1 MTADRRALVIGGSGF
16 LGSHLIA
23 ALVAQSYDVVNLARA
38 APHAGSPAR
47 AARHVLAPVSTEIV
61 RKAIDDS
68 RPAVVFHLAGSSYVP
83 PSVEDP
89 LGDLDRNAGT
99 LLQTLEAVRR
109 AQISP
114 RIVYV
119 SSAAV
124 YGHGI
129 RMPMDEDHPLQPVSP
144 YGVAKLACEHYCA
157 QYVRLHGLRALSARP
172 FSLYGPWQHKLVV
185 RDLILRV
192 LAGENPLVVAAPP
205 DVLRDFVFAPDAGR
219 ALVRL
224 SEAAPAEGE
233 SYNVASGT
241 GTSLADLVTA
251 IADASGIAVEA
262 QFTGALRPGDPRR
275 WIGDTTRASAL
286 GATCDTPLSDGV
298 AATFAWLRD
307 VAAT

>member
-1 MTADRRALVIGGSGF
+1 MTHDRALVIGGSGF
-16 LGSHLIA
+16 LGSHVIA
-23 ALVAQSYDVVNLARA
+23 ALVEESYDVVNLARA

-61 RKAIDDS
+61 RKVIDDS

-83 PSVEDP
+83 PSVDDP
-89 LGDLDRNAGT
+89 LGDLERNAGT

-109 AQISP
+109 AEISP

-144 YGVAKLACEHYCA
+144 YGVAKLACEHYCT
-157 QYVRLHGLRALSARP
+157 QYVRLHGLRTLSARP
-172 FSLYGPWQHKLVV
+172 FSLYGPWQRKLVV
-185 RDLILRV
+185 HDLIVRV
-192 LAGENPLVVAAPP
+192 LGGENPLVVAAPA
-205 DVLRDFVFAPDAGR
+205 DVLRDFVFAPDAAR

-224 SEAAPAEGE
+224 AQAAPAEGE
-233 SYNVASGT
+233 SYNLASGI

-251 IADASGIAVEA
+251 IADASGVAVDA
-262 QFTGALRPGDPRR
+262 RFSGTLRPGDPRK
-275 WIGDTTRASAL
+275 WIGDTSRASAL
-286 GATCDTPLSDGV
+286 GAGCDTPLTAGV
-298 AATFAWLRD
+298 AATLSWLRD
-307 VAAT
+307 VGAT